1 MPFMARKVRRNKNN
15 QKSVR
20 KMLLHI
26 FNMIWAQRRT
36 NGWIFAELVLAVC
49 ALWILADQ
57 VWVDVRCYQAPM
69 GYDISNTW
77 RFKLSALPTETTDE
91 AVGDESSDQAT
102 DLLALME
109 RIRQEAE
116 VEEVAMCYWS
126 MPYSYGNYWQGLF
139 PLEGDTAGVHAES
152 FHVLLVSPEYFDL
165 FRMRDTQGQP
175 ITRQVKAE
183 ATPVVL
189 SGAAAER
196 FYPNRSAVGMKVS
209 YNEDGSDPGRVVA
222 VVPHFRSNDFDR
234 EETCSF
240 VILQGE
246 VFEDFVNGF
255 GAKNAELCVRMKQ
268 AMSEEQMYDFLD
280 RASERLQ
287 YKDLY
292 VSGVKSLSKQREELL
307 KSKFDSNKQRAAIG
321 SFLLLNVFFGIAGT
335 FWLRTQ
341 RRRGEIGLRLA
352 MGSSHRQIGQVIY
365 SEGLLLLALTLPFL
379 LLFALN
385 YGKADQLD
393 TYREAYSLQRF
404 TATVIFAYL
413 SMALMIGI
421 GIWYPVRKAESL
433 PPAEALR
440 YE

>member
-1 MPFMARKVRRNKNN
+1 
-15 QKSVR
+15 
-20 KMLLHI
+20 MLLHI

-77 RFKLSALPTETTDE
+77 RFKLSALPAETTDE
-91 AVGDESSDQAT
+91 AEGDESSDPAT

-126 MPYSYGNYWQGLF
+126 MPYSYGNSWRGLF
-139 PLEGDTAGVHAES
+139 PLEGDTSGVHTET
-152 FHVLLVSPEYFDL
+152 FHVLQVSPEYFDL
-165 FRMRDTQGQP
+165 FRMRDEQGQS
-175 ITRQVKAE
+175 ITGQVKAE

-246 VFEDFVNGF
+246 LFEEYVNAF
-255 GAKNAELCVRMKQ
+255 GAISSELCVRMKRE
-268 AMSEEQMYDFLD
+268 MSEEQMFDFLV

-287 YKDLY
+287 YKNLY
-292 VSGVKSLSKQREELL
+292 VSGVKSLAKQRGELL
-307 KSKFDSNKQRAAIG
+307 KSKFDSNQQRVALG
-321 SFLLLNVFFGIAGT
+321 SFLLLNVFFGVAGT

-393 TYREAYSLQRF
+393 TYREAYSWLRF
-404 TATVIFAYL
+404 AVTVGGAYIL
-413 SMALMIGI
+413 MAMMIVIGI
-421 GIWYPVRKAESL
+421 CYPVHKAESL

>member
-1 MPFMARKVRRNKNN
+1 
-15 QKSVR
+15 
-20 KMLLHI
+20 MLLHI
-26 FNMIWAQRRT
+26 FNMLWAQRRT
-36 NGWIFAELVLAVC
+36 NGWIFAEMVIAVC

-57 VWVDVRCYQAPM
+57 MWVDVRCYQAPM

-77 RFKLSALPTETTDE
+77 RFKLSALPAETSGE
-91 AVGDESSDQAT
+91 AKGDASADQAT
-102 DLLALME
+102 ELLALME

-116 VEEVAMCYWS
+116 VEEVAMSYWS
-126 MPYSYGNYWQGLF
+126 MPYSYGNAWRGLF

-152 FHVLLVSPEYFDL
+152 FHVIQVSPEYFDL
-165 FRMRDTQGQP
+165 FRMRDEQGQS
-175 ITRQVKAE
+175 ITKQVKAE

-196 FYPNRSAVGMKVS
+196 FYPDRSAVGMKVS

-240 VILQGE
+240 VILQRE
-246 VFEDFVNGF
+246 VFEDFVNGL
-255 GAKNAELCVRMKQ
+255 GARNAELCVRMKQ

-280 RASERLQ
+280 SASERMRSG
-287 YKDLY
+287 DLY
-292 VSGVKSLSKQREELL
+292 VSGVKRIAKQREELL
-307 KSKFDSNKQRAAIG
+307 KSKFDSNKQRVAIG
-321 SFLLLNVFFGIAGT
+321 SFLLLNVFFGVAGT

-404 TATVIFAYL
+404 TVTVGFAYL
-413 SMALMIGI
+413 SMAAMILI
-421 GIWYPVRKAESL
+421 GSWYPVHKAESL

>member
-1 MPFMARKVRRNKNN
+1 
-15 QKSVR
+15 
-20 KMLLHI
+20 MLLHI

-36 NGWIFAELVLAVC
+36 NGWIFAELVISVC

-77 RFKLSALPTETTDE
+77 RFKLSVLPAETTGE
-91 AVGDESSDQAT
+91 AEGDASSDQAT

-126 MPYSYGNYWQGLF
+126 MPYSYGNSWRGLF

-152 FHVLLVSPEYFDL
+152 FHVLQVSPEYFDL

-175 ITRQVKAE
+175 ITKQVKAE

-196 FYPNRSAVGMKVS
+196 FYPNRSAVGMRVS
-209 YNEDGSDPGRVVA
+209 YNEDSSDPGRVVA

-255 GAKNAELCVRMKQ
+255 GARNVELCVRMKQ
-268 AMSEEQMYDFLD
+268 TMSEDQMFDFLD
-280 RASERLQ
+280 RTSARLQ

-393 TYREAYSLQRF
+393 TYREAYSLLRF
-404 TATVIFAYL
+404 TATVGFAYL

>member
-1 MPFMARKVRRNKNN
+1 
-15 QKSVR
+15 
-20 KMLLHI
+20 MLLHI

-36 NGWIFAELVLAVC
+36 NGWIFAELVISVC

-77 RFKLSALPTETTDE
+77 RFKLSVLPAETTSE
-91 AVGDESSDQAT
+91 AEGDASSDQAT
-102 DLLALME
+102 DLLVLME

-126 MPYSYGNYWQGLF
+126 MPYSYSNSWRGLF

-152 FHVLLVSPEYFDL
+152 FHVLQVSPEYFDL

-175 ITRQVKAE
+175 ITKQVKAE

-196 FYPNRSAVGMKVS
+196 FYPNRSAVGMRVS
-209 YNEDGSDPGRVVA
+209 YNEDSSDPGRVVA

-255 GAKNAELCVRMKQ
+255 GARNAELCVRMKQ

-280 RASERLQ
+280 RTSARLQ

-393 TYREAYSLQRF
+393 TYREAYSLLRF
-404 TATVIFAYL
+404 TATVGFAYL
-413 SMALMIGI
+413 SMALMIVI
-421 GIWYPVRKAESL
+421 GICYPVRKAESL

>member
-1 MPFMARKVRRNKNN
+1 
-15 QKSVR
+15 
-20 KMLLHI
+20 MLLHI
-26 FNMIWAQRRT
+26 FHMLWAQRRT
-36 NGWIFAELVLAVC
+36 NGWIFAEMVIAVC

-69 GYDISNTW
+69 GYDINNTW
-77 RFKLSALPTETTDE
+77 RFKLSVLPSEMTGE
-91 AVGDESSDQAT
+91 AEGDASPDQVT
-102 DLLALME
+102 DLLALMD
-109 RIRQEAE
+109 RIRQEPE
-116 VEEVAMCYWS
+116 VEEVALTYWS
-126 MPYSYGNYWQGLF
+126 MPYSTGNYWRGLF
-139 PLEGDTAGVHAES
+139 PLEGDTAGVYAES
-152 FHVLLVSPEYFDL
+152 FHALQVSPEYFDL
-165 FRMRDTQGQP
+165 FRMRDEQGQS
-175 ITRQVKAE
+175 ITGQVKSE

-196 FYPNRSAVGMKVS
+196 FYPGRSAVGMKVS

-240 VILQGE
+240 VILQRE

-255 GAKNAELCVRMKQ
+255 GTRNAELCVRMKQ
-268 AMSEEQMYDFLD
+268 AMSEEQMFDFLD

-287 YKDLY
+287 YKNLY
-292 VSGVKSLSKQREELL
+292 VSGVKSIAKQRGELL

-321 SFLLLNVFFGIAGT
+321 SFLLLNVFFGVAGT

-404 TATVIFAYL
+404 IVTVGFSYL
-413 SMALMIGI
+413 SMAAMILI
-421 GIWYPVRKAESL
+421 GSWYPVRKAESL
-433 PPAEALR
+433 PPAVALR